1 MKSRNAKAAGALH
14 PVFFFA
20 VVYVVVLFFSI
31 FICSSIFNSFNSIE
45 ESGSELVKTE
55 KKESLPMQVSTAA
68 MVR

>member
-31 FICSSIFNSFNSIE
+31 FICSSIFNSFNSIGD
-45 ESGSELVKTE
+45 SSDLVKTE